1 MKSAVLIALM
11 LFLSS
16 VAFAKG
22 GNDPRNKNLY
32 SGGMLILQPG
42 YIITENN
49 HQGIRN
55 FSTGIGGILR
65 FYFKDS
71 FTAGIYGG
79 TQRAEYNSTG
89 SKNSYISIG
98 YGGPFAGI
106 SRMAGAFRYSVSL
119 FAGMGSMKNLHIEN
133 QNGNELS
140 EAYLYKKPAV
150 IFSPLLSLDYYITG
164 KLSLTLQAVCLKSKF
179 DGRAFYNPV
188 LQLGILFNR

>member
-1 MKSAVLIALM
+1 MDS
-11 LFLSS
+11 
-16 VAFAKG
+16 FAKG
-22 GNDPRNKNLY
+22 GDDQKDKIKY

-49 HQGIRN
+49 HQEIKN

-65 FYFKDS
+65 FYFNDI

-79 TQRAEYNSTG
+79 TQRAEYNSAG
-89 SKNSYISIG
+89 SESSYISLG

-106 SRMAGAFRYSVSL
+106 SKTKGSFRYSLSL
-119 FAGMGSMKNLHIEN
+119 FAGMGSVKNLHIED

-140 EAYLYKKPAV
+140 EAYLYKKPAL

-164 KLSLTLQAVCLKSKF
+164 KLSVTLQGVCLKSKF

-188 LQLGILFNR
+188 LQFGILFNR